1 VYDVLHGE
9 VTADVDDVVLV
20 RNDGVPAY
28 NLAAA
33 GERVTLDAMLERFDP
48 GRLPRRPWVV
58 MAEKFTGA
66 KRLRR
71 DSP

>member
-1 VYDVLHGE
+1 VTLPELAAEGMQPDAVLGLI
-9 VTADVDDVVLV
+9 AGSLD
-20 RNDGVPAY
+20 
-28 NLAAA
+28 LAAA